1 MQGDSGEPDRYV
13 GSKSALLPHDD
24 PQENKHIIY
33 YYKKGMWNNCSG
45 WDGRMIECEGK
56 GRLLS

>member
-33 YYKKGMWNNCSG
+33 YYKKGIWNNCSG
-45 WDGRMIECEGK
+45 WDG
-56 GRLLS
+56 